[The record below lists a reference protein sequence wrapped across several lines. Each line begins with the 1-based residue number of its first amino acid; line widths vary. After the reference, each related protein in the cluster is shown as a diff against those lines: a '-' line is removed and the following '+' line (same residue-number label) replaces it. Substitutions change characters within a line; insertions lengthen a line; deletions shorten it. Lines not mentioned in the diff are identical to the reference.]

1 MGATKGEDFRGG
13 SQLTQEYDQSC
24 LDEGCVRGLARGTEE
39 RESDAI
45 TADSE
50 VRGSTRRE

>member
-1 MGATKGEDFRGG
+1 MGATKSEDFRGG

-45 TADSE
+45 TADNE
-50 VRGSTRRE
+50 VPGSTRRE